1 MDDEPLVLHPP
12 FTVSRRALLLSGGA
26 LGLGGCH
33 RRENSL
39 EEEAVCV
46 VVPTQ
51 RATWIRNFNP
61 FFQSQCRWPGTAGIY
76 EPTIIF
82 NRAQGKFVPWL
93 ARSWRWINDNTTL
106 ILNLRE
112 GVKWADGHAL
122 TASDVVFT
130 FELMKKHEAL
140 DQSSVWKHVRSV
152 TASRQEISFEFNR
165 AFTLPALYLI
175 GRQPIVAEHV
185 WKQVK
190 DPVRYSDPDPIG
202 SGPFNQVLSF
212 KPQIY
217 EIGANPNYWQPGKP
231 GLKKFRVP
239 AFGGNEAQA
248 LGLINGD
255 VDWGAAFIP
264 AIDRIFVQK
273 DPGHRHY
280 YFPSLEG
287 TVMLYANTKRAP
299 FDRVEVRKALS
310 HALDRKT
317 MVRIAMQGYTRVA
330 DATGFSD
337 LFNRY
342 HDPRVLE
349 EEGDHTIYDPRKAA
363 EMLDAAG
370 LRVGAEGYRCLP
382 NGKPWAVDLNCVVGW
397 SDWIIASE
405 IMVKNLKALA
415 INATLRTYAHGAWF
429 EKLQL
434 GNFQLSISWSDAAAT
449 PYSFYQ
455 RLMSK
460 DTLRPVGEA
469 AETNWHRFASPRAD
483 ELLNAFAATVN
494 SAEQMRLASELQRE
508 FVRLAPAIPLFPGPI
523 WGQCNTKRIEG
534 FPSKEH
540 PYSALAP
547 YKAPDQLLTMVEL
560 RPARTPPLSDRPG
573 DGALDDLPDL
583 GGPQ

>member
-1 MDDEPLVLHPP
+1 MDDDHTLLTTP
-12 FTVSRRALLLSGGA
+12 FTVSRRALLLTGA
-26 LGLGGCH
+26 AALTACH
-33 RRENSL
+33 QRQSSAHETG
-39 EEEAVCV
+39 VCV

-82 NRAQGKFVPWL
+82 NRATGRFVPWL
-93 ARSWRWINDNTTL
+93 ARSWRWENDNKTL
-106 ILNLRE
+106 ILQLRD
-112 GVKWADGHAL
+112 GVAWADKQPL
-122 TASDVVFT
+122 RASDVVFT
-130 FELMKKHEAL
+130 FELMKKHAAL
-140 DQSSVWKHVRSV
+140 DQSGVWKHVRRV
-152 TASRQEISFEFNR
+152 TSNAQEIYFEFKYP
-165 AFTLPALYLI
+165 FTLPALFLI
-175 GRQPIVAEHV
+175 GRQPIVPEHV
-185 WKQVK
+185 WKHVD
-190 DPVRYSDPDPIG
+190 DPVRYADPNPIG

-248 LGLINGD
+248 LALINGD

-273 DPGHRHY
+273 DPAHRHY

-287 TVMLYANTKRAP
+287 TVMLYANTTRAP

-310 HALDRKT
+310 YALDRKT
-317 MVRIAMQGYTRVA
+317 IVRVAMQGYTRVA
-330 DATGFSD
+330 DATGLSD
-337 LFNRY
+337 LYKRY

-349 EEGDHTIYDPRKAA
+349 EEGDHTIYDPNKAA
-363 EMLDAAG
+363 ALLDAAG
-370 LRVGAEGYRCLP
+370 LRIGPDGYRRLP
-382 NGKPWAVDLNCVVGW
+382 DGKPWQVDLNCVVGW

-415 INATLRTYAHGAWF
+415 INANLRTYAHGAWF

-460 DTLRPVGEA
+460 DTLRPLGEA
-469 AETNWHRFASPRAD
+469 AETNWHRFASAHAD
-483 ELLNAFAATVN
+483 QLLTAFAATVN
-494 SAEQMRLASELQRE
+494 QNEQMRLASDLQRE

-523 WGQCNTKRIEG
+523 WGQCNTRRIEG

-547 YKAPDQLLTMVEL
+547 YKAPDQLLTMIEL
-560 RPARTPPLSDRPG
+560 RPAGTPPLSDRPG
-573 DGALDDLPDL
+573 QGALDDLPNL